1 MAAVPHGPQ
10 DTNQGTV
17 EQTFNFLEIRAMN
30 THPDNQ
36 VVIETD
42 KSTYSLRLQSNDH
55 LDQLISHINFALSR
69 IFNNSIYTPSI
80 FHADGDVTDGN
91 RKFSPSSES
100 SVETQRACGER
111 NISTYSSCI
120 HTVT

>member
-1 MAAVPHGPQ
+1 MAAIPHGPQ

-17 EQTFNFLEIRAMN
+17 EQTFNFLEIRALN
-30 THPDNQ
+30 THLDNQ

-42 KSTYSLRLQSNDH
+42 KSTYSLKLQSNDH

-91 RKFSPSSES
+91 LKFSPSSES
-100 SVETQRACGER
+100 SVETQRAC
-111 NISTYSSCI
+111 
-120 HTVT
+120 